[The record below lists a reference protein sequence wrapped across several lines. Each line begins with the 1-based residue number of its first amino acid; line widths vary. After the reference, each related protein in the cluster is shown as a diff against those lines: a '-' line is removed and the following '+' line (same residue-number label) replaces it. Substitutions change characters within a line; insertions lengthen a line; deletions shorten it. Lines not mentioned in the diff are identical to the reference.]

1 MGSHDRLRESND
13 QEGCSFCVSSSPF
26 PLGHQ
31 STHPLGNSCFVGL
44 LGIQVVIE
52 EQLKS
57 LDRLGRMGI
66 EEN

>member
-1 MGSHDRLRESND
+1 MTRGNGKGGSP
-13 QEGCSFCVSSSPF
+13 FCVSSSPF

-31 STHPLGNSCFVGL
+31 STLPLGNRCFVGV

-52 EQLKS
+52 KQLKS